1 MRGLLFTSLL
11 FIAISISAQE
21 KDWQT
26 KFEKSAY
33 LETVTYEECI
43 AFSQKLAKASPMVHY
58 QEMGESPQKRAI
70 PLLIIDKDGYT
81 EVQDIRKSGRLVL
94 LVQAGIHAG
103 EPDGTD
109 AGFMLI
115 RDMIINKMH
124 LDLLEKVSILFIP
137 SFNVDGLAR
146 MSPYNRINQNG
157 PIEMG
162 WRTNSNNL
170 NLNRDYMKADSPEMH
185 AWLKLF
191 NKYLPDLFIDCHTT
205 DGADYQY
212 VATYAVETF
221 GNMDTELSDWVK
233 NTYEPY
239 LVEEMNKKQSP
250 IFPYV
255 SFRNWHD
262 PRSGLIRGVGTP
274 MISQGY
280 TALQNRVGLL
290 IETHMLKAYKP
301 RVFATYDLIIATL
314 ESMNQSAENLQALNS
329 NADQLMKSK
338 KKSPKELTIR
348 YEVDMTDTTKVDFLG
363 VEYDIVKSDLTGGDW
378 FQYSNKKTTFSLDL
392 FETQKAK
399 ETVELPLAYIIPVEW
414 QNIQEILKAHG
425 IEFFF
430 TDRKQNIDIES
441 YQFKNQKWS
450 SSSFEGRQGLQN
462 FDLIKSERKME
473 FEVGAMVI
481 PVHQRALKVLVYLLE
496 PKADN
501 SLASWGFFNSI
512 MERKE
517 YAETYVM
524 EKIAREMI
532 AENPDLLNEFE
543 VWKKDNPE
551 QAKSQ
556 WMQTMW
562 FFEKTPY
569 WDRKKDIYPIGR
581 IMNQD
586 VLFELGMH

>member
-1 MRGLLFTSLL
+1 M
-11 FIAISISAQE
+11 ISIIISAQNS
-21 KDWQT
+21 DWQT
-26 KFEKSAY
+26 KFEESDY

-43 AFSQKLAKASPMVHY
+43 AFSQKLAEASPMVHY
-58 QEMGESPQKRAI
+58 WEMGESPQKRAI
-70 PLLIIDKDGYT
+70 PLLIIDKDGFT
-81 EVQDIRKSGRLVL
+81 EVQDIRKAGRLVL

-109 AGFMLI
+109 AGFILI
-115 RDMIINKMH
+115 RDMIIDKIH

-170 NLNRDYMKADSPEMH
+170 NLNRDYMKADSPEMR

-212 VATYAVETF
+212 VATYALETF
-221 GNMDTELSDWVK
+221 GNMDAGLSNWVK

-255 SFRNWHD
+255 SFKNWHD

-329 NADQLMKSK
+329 NADQLMKSN
-338 KKSPKELTIR
+338 KKSPKELIIR
-348 YEVDMTDTTKVDFLG
+348 YEVDMADTVKVDFLG
-363 VEYDIVKSDLTGGDW
+363 VEYEIIKSDLTGGDW

-392 FETQKAK
+392 FEKQKAK
-399 ETVELPLAYIIPVEW
+399 EIVELPLAYIIPVEW
-414 QNIQEILKAHG
+414 QNVQEILKAHG
-425 IEFFF
+425 IEFFII
-430 TDRKQNIDIES
+430 DRKQNVDIES
-441 YQFKNQKWS
+441 YQFANQKWS
-450 SSSFEGRQGLQN
+450 SSSFEGRQGLQS

-473 FEVGAMVI
+473 FEAGAMVI

-532 AENPDLLNEFE
+532 AKNPDLLNEFE
-543 VWKKDNPE
+543 EWKKDNPE

-556 WMQTMW
+556 WIQTMW

-569 WDRKKDIYPIGR
+569 WDREKDVYPIGR
-581 IMNQD
+581 IVSQE